1 MNKEVMVSIQSYFVF
16 LIIAKYMEWNIPQ
29 DKKVEVR
36 KDFPKNKC
44 WNKKAHIYCSKSK
57 KSFNRIP
64 KEYQPL
70 MRPLLGKVIELR
82 KSSF

>member
-44 WNKKAHIYCSKSK
+44 WNKT
-57 KSFNRIP
+57 
-64 KEYQPL
+64 
-70 MRPLLGKVIELR
+70 
-82 KSSF
+82 